1 MFLGPGKSPL
11 EGRQSCGLDD
21 SVHLCWLCP
30 TWARQA
36 GVSHFFLYYTFPHT
50 LVTFCF
56 LAYVSLFFCVQSFRV
71 CVTNVFFLFKNKK
84 HVAQGGLMGSLSL
97 PPESCNCKL
106 KAPLDISVVAGLFGG

>member
-1 MFLGPGKSPL
+1 MTVFTSAGCAQHGPG
-11 EGRQSCGLDD
+11 RQGYLI
-21 SVHLCWLCP
+21 
-30 TWARQA
+30 
-36 GVSHFFLYYTFPHT
+36 FFLYYTFPHT

-56 LAYVSLFFCVQSFRV
+56 LAYVSLFFCVQFRV

>member
-1 MFLGPGKSPL
+1 MQL
-11 EGRQSCGLDD
+11 
-21 SVHLCWLCP
+21 
-30 TWARQA
+30 
-36 GVSHFFLYYTFPHT
+36 
-50 LVTFCF
+50 
-56 LAYVSLFFCVQSFRV
+56 FRV